1 MDVEDKKEA
10 AVVKIDLISK
20 EGDKF
25 PVVEAVAKMSEL
37 VRSMMEDKE
46 EEDEDD
52 DDDADDQANKST
64 EIPLPNVKSEVLK
77 KVIEFCDHHLAEPM
91 TEIEKPLKSQNMAD
105 VVQKWYADFVDL
117 EQVLLF
123 ELILAANYMDIKPL
137 LDLTCA
143 TVASMIKG
151 KTPEEIRA
159 TFNITNDFT
168 PEEEAQVREENKWC
182 EEA

>member
-1 MDVEDKKEA
+1 MA
-10 AVVKIDLISK
+10 HNLMIFCLCILAGLKISN
-20 EGDKF
+20 EGDAF
-25 PVVEAVAKMSEL
+25 TVPLAVATMSEL
-37 VRSMMEDKE
+37 VKSMKDDDG
-46 EEDEDD
+46 EDESR
-52 DDDADDQANKST
+52 QI
-64 EIPLPNVKSEVLK
+64 EMPLPNVTSDVLK
-77 KVIEFCDHHLAEPM
+77 KVIEFCEHHLQEPM

-151 KTPEEIRA
+151 KTVSNCRLLYYVE
-159 TFNITNDFT
+159 
-168 PEEEAQVREENKWC
+168 
-182 EEA
+182 

>member
-1 MDVEDKKEA
+1 MDVEESNA
-10 AVVKIDLISK
+10 TVNLISK
-20 EGDKF
+20 EGDQF
-25 PVVEAVAKMSEL
+25 PVPRGVANMSEL
-37 VRSMMEDKE
+37 VKSMMDDD
-46 EEDEDD
+46 EDEDET
-52 DDDADDQANKST
+52 K
-64 EIPLPNVKSEVLK
+64 EIPLPNVKAQVLR
-77 KVIEFCDHHLAEPM
+77 KVIEFCEHHLEEPM

-105 VVQKWYADFVDL
+105 VVQQWYATFVDL

-159 TFNITNDFT
+159 TFNITNDFS

>member
-1 MDVEDKKEA
+1 
-10 AVVKIDLISK
+10 
-20 EGDKF
+20 
-25 PVVEAVAKMSEL
+25 MSEL
-37 VRSMMEDKE
+37 VKSMMDEDG
-46 EEDEDD
+46 DEDD
-52 DDDADDQANKST
+52 GPT
-64 EIPLPNVKSEVLK
+64 EIPLPNVKAQVLR
-77 KVIEFCDHHLAEPM
+77 KVIEFCDHHLQEPM

-151 KTPEEIRA
+151 KTVSTTKAEG
-159 TFNITNDFT
+159 T
-168 PEEEAQVREENKWC
+168 
-182 EEA
+182 

>member
-1 MDVEDKKEA
+1 
-10 AVVKIDLISK
+10 VKA
-20 EGDKF
+20 E
-25 PVVEAVAKMSEL
+25 VAKMSDL
-37 VRSMMEDKE
+37 VKSMI
-46 EEDEDD
+46 DEDD
-52 DDDADDQANKST
+52 SEEVS
-64 EIPLPNVKSEVLK
+64 EIPLPNVKANVLQ
-77 KVIEFCDHHLAEPM
+77 KVIEFCEHHSVEPM

-105 VVQKWYADFVDL
+105 VVQQWYADYVNV
-117 EQVLLF
+117 EQGLLF

-151 KTPEEIRA
+151 KTPEEIRN
-159 TFNITNDFT
+159 TFNIANDFS